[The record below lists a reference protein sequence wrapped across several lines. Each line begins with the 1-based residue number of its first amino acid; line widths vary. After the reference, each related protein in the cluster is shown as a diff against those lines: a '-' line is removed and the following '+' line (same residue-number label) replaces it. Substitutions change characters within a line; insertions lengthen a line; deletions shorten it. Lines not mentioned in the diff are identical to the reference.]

1 MMPSTR
7 GARGV
12 RCLLPAIAALGMLA
26 SSAPVRAQD
35 VPGGFLSLASASVSD
50 LEMDRRFGYPA
61 ISLEDFRRLGFTDV
75 EVRAGVVT
83 AMVEGAS
90 LELYVGSPFFRFRR
104 TVLQLPN
111 PPYQADGTYWVP
123 ASLVTGQAT
132 SRGRPVGS
140 GTAAAATALSGS
152 GDESGRM
159 TDVAPSAAPSGPPR
173 PLRVAIDPGHGGRDP
188 GTTGRRGTREKNVV
202 LAIAKLVHA
211 KLSAMNGV
219 EPMLTRDRD
228 VLIPLKKR
236 SQLAVAQEADLFL
249 SIHANAS
256 RSRKAQGFET
266 FFLGEARTEL
276 SRELAMREN
285 SAVQYEEEGEGMRP
299 EDVQFILA
307 QLNLTS
313 NQRESG
319 TFGGYV
325 QNSLRGTLR
334 TPDRGVKQNGLWVL
348 VGATGSMPS
357 ILVEVGF
364 LSNDQ
369 EEKFLR
375 SKAGQQSVADAIV
388 GAIAAY
394 RDDYAPRLQ
403 AAGAR

>member
-12 RCLLPAIAALGMLA
+12 RCLLPSIAALGMLA

-140 GTAAAATALSGS
+140 GTAA
-152 GDESGRM
+152 
-159 TDVAPSAAPSGPPR
+159 
-173 PLRVAIDPGHGGRDP
+173 
-188 GTTGRRGTREKNVV
+188 
-202 LAIAKLVHA
+202 
-211 KLSAMNGV
+211 
-219 EPMLTRDRD
+219 
-228 VLIPLKKR
+228 
-236 SQLAVAQEADLFL
+236 
-249 SIHANAS
+249 
-256 RSRKAQGFET
+256 
-266 FFLGEARTEL
+266 
-276 SRELAMREN
+276 
-285 SAVQYEEEGEGMRP
+285 
-299 EDVQFILA
+299 
-307 QLNLTS
+307 
-313 NQRESG
+313 
-319 TFGGYV
+319 
-325 QNSLRGTLR
+325 
-334 TPDRGVKQNGLWVL
+334 
-348 VGATGSMPS
+348 
-357 ILVEVGF
+357 
-364 LSNDQ
+364 
-369 EEKFLR
+369 
-375 SKAGQQSVADAIV
+375 
-388 GAIAAY
+388 
-394 RDDYAPRLQ
+394 
-403 AAGAR
+403 

>member
-1 MMPSTR
+1 MPSIRGGPGTR
-7 GARGV
+7 GP
-12 RCLLPAIAALGMLA
+12 RCLLPAIAALGILV
-26 SSAPVRAQD
+26 SSAPCQAQD
-35 VPGGFLSLASASVSD
+35 VAGGFLSLASASVSD

-61 ISLEDFRRLGFTDV
+61 ISLEDFRRLGFTEV
-75 EVRAGVVT
+75 EARAGVVT

-132 SRGRPVGS
+132 SRGQPVGS
-140 GTAAAATALSGS
+140 GAASTAVSGS
-152 GDESGRM
+152 GGESGRA
-159 TDVAPSAAPSGPPR
+159 TDVASSPAPSGPPR
-173 PLRVAIDPGHGGRDP
+173 ALRVAIDPGHGGRDP

-211 KLSAMNGV
+211 KLSAMSGV

-325 QNSLRGTLR
+325 QNSLRGALR

-388 GAIAAY
+388 NAIAAY